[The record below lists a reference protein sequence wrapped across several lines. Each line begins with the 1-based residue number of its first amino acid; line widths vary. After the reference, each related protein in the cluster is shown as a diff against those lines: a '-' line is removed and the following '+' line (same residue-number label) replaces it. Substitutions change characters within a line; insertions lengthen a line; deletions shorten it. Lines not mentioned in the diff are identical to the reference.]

1 MALFPQLHRAENF
14 RSVALPFFTSRMS
27 RDHSVS
33 PSPHPPA
40 CWLPTG
46 AEAYARMLEVIARAQ
61 HSIRL
66 ETYIYRADRSGE
78 RFRVALIGAA
88 QRGVRVHVLIDGFG
102 AASLPFEYWRE
113 LEEAGGIVHVFNPLS
128 LRGFGL
134 RNHRKLLLVDD
145 ALAIVGG
152 FNIGDE
158 YSGDGVET
166 GWRDLGVELY
176 RPRAIRQLAGSF
188 DEIFRDNLLRRMLR
202 HPLQRFPWR
211 RNPAFGQKGP
221 VLFSGPFLRNQFRIA
236 LLSQLK
242 RARHVQIVCAYFVPN
257 LRLRRALRAVALRGG
272 TVELVLAAKTDVP
285 PVQAASRSLYGP
297 LLRAGVRIWEY
308 QPQILHTKL
317 AIVDG
322 VVFAGTSNLDA
333 RSFAINYELMVR
345 LRDARVV
352 AEAREIFAADRS
364 HSAEITL
371 AEWKKSRTWLTRLR
385 GACARFLV
393 TKIDPWVARR
403 QLRRL
408 T

>member
-1 MALFPQLHRAENF
+1 
-14 RSVALPFFTSRMS
+14 MS
-27 RDHSVS
+27 RDHFVS
-33 PSPHPPA
+33 LPSHQAA

-46 AEAYARMLEVIARAQ
+46 AQAYARMLEVIGRATR
-61 HSIRL
+61 SVRL

-78 RFRVALIGAA
+78 RFRIALTRAA
-88 QRGVRVHVLIDGFG
+88 ERGVRVHVLVDGFG
-102 AASLPFEYWRE
+102 AATLPYDYWRD
-113 LEEAGGIVHVFNPLS
+113 LEAAGGTVHVFNPLS

-145 ALAIVGG
+145 VLAIVGG

-166 GWRDLGVELY
+166 GWRDLGVELH
-176 RPRAIRQLAGSF
+176 RARAIRQLAGSF
-188 DEIFRDNLLRRMLR
+188 DEIFRDHLLRQMLR

-211 RNPAFGQKGP
+211 RNPVFGQKGP
-221 VLFSGPFLRNQFRIA
+221 VLFSGPFLRNQFRLS
-236 LLSQLK
+236 LLRELK
-242 RARHVQIVCAYFVPN
+242 RARHVRIVCAYFVPN
-257 LRLRRALRAVALRGG
+257 LRLRRALRAVARRGG
-272 TVELVLAAKTDVP
+272 IVELVLAAKTDVP
-285 PVQAASRSLYGP
+285 PVQAASRSLYGS

-345 LRDARVV
+345 LRDARLV
-352 AEAREIFAADRS
+352 AEAREIFAADLH
-364 HSAEITL
+364 HSDEITL
-371 AEWKKSRTWLTRLR
+371 AEWKKSRTWLNRLH

-393 TKIDPWVARR
+393 TKIDPWIARR
-403 QLRRL
+403 QMRRL